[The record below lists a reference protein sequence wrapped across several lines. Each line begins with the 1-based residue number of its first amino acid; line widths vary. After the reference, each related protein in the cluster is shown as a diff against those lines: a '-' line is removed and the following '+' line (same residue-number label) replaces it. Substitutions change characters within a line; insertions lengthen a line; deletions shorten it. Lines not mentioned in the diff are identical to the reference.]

1 MRVKHAPSLS
11 RRDRCHDWD
20 SRYIVMVGIRLGEV
34 VVYSTFGTPTSSLC
48 SLLRKWNKQVLR
60 GRQSC
65 LADCEQEPFDTYRVG
80 SACNGDQG
88 WSQAQRIMGRI
99 TAPATNTIFTSDG
112 HFSTITFRNLSYPCR
127 KKWPKGRFSSG
138 PFSSTKC
145 GKAIAARAPVPLSS
159 PLHAH
164 EFRDCARHGR
174 ASALPE
180 RPAFVGFQCFV

>member
-1 MRVKHAPSLS
+1 MVSGPANHGEDHRT
-11 RRDRCHDWD
+11 RYQHDLHQRW
-20 SRYIVMVGIRLGEV
+20 
-34 VVYSTFGTPTSSLC
+34 P
-48 SLLRKWNKQVLR
+48 LLDNHI
-60 GRQSC
+60 S
-65 LADCEQEPFDTYRVG
+65 
-80 SACNGDQG
+80 
-88 WSQAQRIMGRI
+88 
-99 TAPATNTIFTSDG
+99 
-112 HFSTITFRNLSYPCR
+112 HLSYPCR